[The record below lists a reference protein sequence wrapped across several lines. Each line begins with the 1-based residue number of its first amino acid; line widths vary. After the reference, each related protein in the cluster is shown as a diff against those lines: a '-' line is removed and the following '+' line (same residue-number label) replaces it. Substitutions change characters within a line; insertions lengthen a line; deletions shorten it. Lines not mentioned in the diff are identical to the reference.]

1 MNPRRPSISRSHLNG
16 GKPMHE
22 MPDAIILCGG
32 AGSRLK
38 SVIGDSPKAM
48 APIMGHPFL
57 ELLLRQLRRHSFTR
71 VILAVGYQK
80 DIIRNYF
87 GTRAF
92 GLHLVYSEEEMPL
105 GTGGALGNAAGLM
118 QSDTALVTNGD
129 SYTDL
134 DLSEFLADHRAAGAD
149 VSLVVVPNDSRGDC
163 GMVSVNLSG
172 RVERYAERE
181 PARQGGHINAGLYL
195 VPKALLRRI
204 PPRVPISIENQ
215 LLPQWLQ
222 EGSCVRAFVSAAE
235 CVDIGTPDRYHRAQ
249 CVLAHCEVEG
259 IASR

>member
-1 MNPRRPSISRSHLNG
+1 MP
-16 GKPMHE
+16 E

-38 SVIGDSPKAM
+38 SVIDDTPKAM
-48 APIMGHPFL
+48 AAIMGRPFL
-57 ELLLRQLRRHSFTR
+57 ELLLRQLRRHNFTR

-80 DIIRNYF
+80 DVIRDYF

-92 GLHLVYSEEEMPL
+92 GLQLVYSEEEMRL
-105 GTGGALGNAAGLM
+105 GTGGALGNAAGLI

-134 DLSEFLADHRAAGAD
+134 DLSEFLADHRAAGAH
-149 VSLVVVPNDSRGDC
+149 VSLVVVPNDSRSDC
-163 GMVSVNLSG
+163 GMVSVDVTG
-172 RVERYAERE
+172 RVEHYAERE
-181 PARQGGHINAGLYL
+181 AARGGGYINAGLYL
-195 VPKALLRRI
+195 VPKSLLYRI
-204 PPRVPISIENQ
+204 PPRVPISVENQ

-222 EGSCVRAFVSAAE
+222 EGIRMHAFVSAAE

-249 CVLAHCEVEG
+249 CVLAHCEIEG
-259 IASR
+259 VASR